1 MPMVSCK
8 GCGGSGR
15 MPVCGR
21 YAQPQSWR
29 EINCPGC
36 GGDGKVTVPDP
47 NESCAQCGGHG
58 KIFVPPLTGSF
69 DMSGGHDIV
78 CQGCKGSGYAT

>member
-15 MPVCGR
+15 MRLCGR
-21 YAQPQSWR
+21 YAMLQSWN

-36 GGDGKVTVPDP
+36 GGDGKVNVPDP
-47 NESCAQCGGHG
+47 NELCAQCGGKG
-58 KIFVPPLTGSF
+58 KVFVPPLPGGF
-69 DMSGGHDIV
+69 DQSGGHDEV
-78 CQGCKGSGYAT
+78 CRGCRGSGYAT